1 MSNILVIDLQC
12 LIRFKYIS
20 LLKYIKNDIEDYD
33 ELKEFYFLIQKKYKD
48 DGDKDEEIKKY
59 IEKMLKNKDLEI
71 YLNELNNYFLRFD

>member
-48 DGDKDEEIKKY
+48 EEEIKKY

>member
-20 LLKYIKNDIEDYD
+20 LLTYIKNDIEDYD
-33 ELKEFYFLIQKKYKD
+33 ELKEFYFLIQKKY
-48 DGDKDEEIKKY
+48 KDEEIKKY

>member
-33 ELKEFYFLIQKKYKD
+33 ELKEFYFLIQKNY
-48 DGDKDEEIKKY
+48 KDEEIKKY
-59 IEKMLKNKDLEI
+59 IEKMLKNKELEI

>member
-12 LIRFKYIS
+12 LIHFKYIS
-20 LLKYIKNDIEDYD
+20 LLTYIKNDIEDYD
-33 ELKEFYFLIQKKYKD
+33 ELKEFYFLIQKNY
-48 DGDKDEEIKKY
+48 KDEEIKKY